1 MRLLALCVASWRRHE
16 PLSAKHDSPTTA
28 MNIQEHDAWKQM
40 KGLAVGRLLAEY
52 VEAGRDNILQLR
64 LLAALMVV
72 FGHSYVLV
80 GHDAALDEPLH
91 LLLGRTY
98 AHLVGVALFFTIS
111 GFLITLS
118 YLRRPD
124 LMFFLRARFLRL
136 WPALIVVVS
145 IWAFVLGPLFSTVPL
160 HSYFSTKAPYNYF
173 LTNISLFAPDLFLP
187 GLFATN
193 PVPYYVNGSLWTIPY
208 EAALYACVAVTGA
221 LGLLRFPRMTSIAI
235 VVVFV
240 TIVLWPMYTGA
251 ARALGASFLGLQ
263 LAGCFGAGSIA
274 CLLRRYIPIST
285 GLMILVAAASLLLR
299 DTPFL
304 WLAVIYFVFWFAYV
318 PRLPAI
324 PRQADLSYGT
334 YLWAF
339 PVQQTIVLVGHVT
352 SPILLFTITAPL
364 VLTIAT
370 ISWSY
375 VEKPALRLKNMSWIG
390 SRSSRPVPQKI
401 AS

>member
-1 MRLLALCVASWRRHE
+1 MRLLVLRMASWQRHE
-16 PLSAKHDSPTTA
+16 PLSAKHDSLPA
-28 MNIQEHDAWKQM
+28 MSIQEHDAWKQM
-40 KGLAVGRLLAEY
+40 KGLVVGRSLAEY
-52 VEAGRDNILQLR
+52 VEGGRDNILQLR

-80 GHDAALDEPLH
+80 GHEAALNEPLH

-136 WPALIVVVS
+136 WPALIVVVG

-160 HSYFSTKAPYNYF
+160 HSYFNTKAPYNYF
-173 LTNISLFAPDLFLP
+173 LTNISLFAPEPYLP

-193 PVPYYVNGSLWTIPY
+193 PVPHYVNGSLWTILY
-208 EAALYACVAVTGA
+208 EATMYACVALTGV
-221 LGLLRFPRMTSIAI
+221 LGLLRFPRMTSIA
-235 VVVFV
+235 VVAVFV
-240 TIVLWPMYTGA
+240 IVVLWPMYTGA
-251 ARALGASFLGLQ
+251 ARAAGASFLGLQ
-263 LAGCFGAGSIA
+263 LAGCFGVGSIA
-274 CLLRRYIPIST
+274 CLLRRSIPIST
-285 GLMILVAAASLLLR
+285 GLMILIAIASQLLR

-318 PRLPAI
+318 PRLPTI
-324 PRQADLSYGT
+324 PRQLDLSYGT

-339 PVQQTIVLVGHVT
+339 PLQQTIVLVGHVT
-352 SPILLFTITAPL
+352 SPLLLFTITAPI

-370 ISWSY
+370 ISWTC
-375 VEKPALRLKNMSWIG
+375 VEKPALQLKNMLWTG
-390 SRSSRPVPQKI
+390 SRPLRHVPQKT
-401 AS
+401 SS